1 MGAAAAETA
10 VMGVAAAAA
19 AAATAATATV
29 ACGSTQG
36 TLQSARARAGIGWGS
51 SLQLHLS
58 SLELVATRRK
68 YPPAE
73 LPETGNPT
81 GSQEHTH
88 RDAVMPLELQRVVP
102 NCRTALQPM
111 QQGVASGSPLRYR
124 CCDEQSELHAHRHGV
139 TRQRLH
145 SCTGKPDAH
154 LRALKRWE

>member
-1 MGAAAAETA
+1 MAETVAMGAAAAETA

-88 RDAVMPLELQRVVP
+88 DSNSHHFHAIGTPSCHWNFNASYQTVEL
-102 NCRTALQPM
+102 
-111 QQGVASGSPLRYR
+111 R
-124 CCDEQSELHAHRHGV
+124 CNPCSKGLPRGLHFDVGAATSKVSSTHI
-139 TRQRLH
+139 
-145 SCTGKPDAH
+145 DMA
-154 LRALKRWE
+154 

>member
-81 GSQEHTH
+81 GSQENTNDSNSHHFHAIGMGGDTPPSCHWNYNASYQTVELRCNPCSKGLPRGLHFDIGAATSKVSSTH
-88 RDAVMPLELQRVVP
+88 IDMA
-102 NCRTALQPM
+102 
-111 QQGVASGSPLRYR
+111 
-124 CCDEQSELHAHRHGV
+124 
-139 TRQRLH
+139 
-145 SCTGKPDAH
+145 
-154 LRALKRWE
+154 